1 MAKRQPWILF
11 QLLRHC
17 FEWNENWKAHRGVQ
31 NSFFLPNP
39 LSMLTEEQHAQSSG
53 KEVQVFFFT
62 RSASSY
68 LFKSHCSAIWNTG
81 PWMFSG
87 HLCNSTQRFIGSFP
101 RGKTCTR
108 SNNST
113 DGFSAADYS
122 ISMHVHSRLKG
133 NKAEIQLFSEAVIPS
148 QWFSP
153 SAISWSP
160 EQHLS

>member
-1 MAKRQPWILF
+1 MEQKLKGAQRGAKLLF
-11 QLLRHC
+11 SSQALKH
-17 FEWNENWKAHRGVQ
+17 AHRSAACTELRKRGASVFLHVQ
-31 NSFFLPNP
+31 PA
-39 LSMLTEEQHAQSSG
+39 HI
-53 KEVQVFFFT
+53 
-62 RSASSY
+62 Y
-68 LFKSHCSAIWNTG
+68 FKSHCSTIWNTG

-87 HLCNSTQRFIGSFP
+87 HLCNSTQRFLGSFP

-108 SNNST
+108 WNNST

-122 ISMHVHSRLKG
+122 ISVHVHSRLTG
-133 NKAEIQLFSEAVIPS
+133 NKAETQLFSEAVIPS